1 MSYNKIEDLFK
12 LEEGSKVKLRGW
24 VHNARIQGS
33 LVFVDLRDG
42 TGIIQVVM
50 KKGELKN
57 NNFESLVKEIKRETA
72 VSIEGYLKHDPR
84 APKGIEVKCEN
95 LEIIG
100 KSEDYPIKKGVG
112 TKFLLD
118 HRHLYLRREKFQAV
132 LRIREKVVE
141 AAERWFRENGF
152 HLVHCPTFVTAACE
166 GGATLFNVDYFNK
179 KNVYLTQS
187 SQLYL
192 EAAIFAF
199 EKVYTIQPSFRAE
212 QSRTKKH
219 LTEFWHIEAEVAFS
233 THEDIMNYE
242 EDLVSYIVSYIIDES
257 SRELEILKR
266 SIEKPKRPFI
276 RMTYAQAVEF
286 VNKNGIKMS
295 FGDDFGAEAER
306 LIANS
311 IDRPAFIM
319 FFPKSTR
326 AFYHMPHPD
335 DENLTLSSDLYA
347 PGEGEITTGGQRIH
361 NLDLL
366 IKRLQEN
373 GLTPEDYKWYLDL
386 RRYGSVPHSGFGLG
400 LERVVKWIAGVNH
413 IRNTI
418 PFPRTPARVY
428 P

>member
-1 MSYNKIEDLFK
+1 MVYNEIRELFK

-24 VHNARIQGS
+24 VHNVRIQGG
-33 LVFVDLRDG
+33 LVFIDLRDG
-42 TGIIQVVM
+42 TGIIQVVV
-50 KKGELKN
+50 KKDELKR
-57 NNFESLVKEIKRETA
+57 NNFESLVKEIKREA
-72 VSIEGYLKHDPR
+72 SLQLEGYLKNDPR
-84 APKGIEVKCEN
+84 APNGIEIRCES

-112 TKFLLD
+112 KKFLLD
-118 HRHLYLRREKFQAV
+118 HRHLYLRREKFRAV
-132 LRIREKVVE
+132 LSIREKIVE
-141 AAERWFRENGF
+141 AAERWFKENGF
-152 HLVHCPTFVTAACE
+152 RLVHCPSFVTAACE
-166 GGATLFNVDYFNK
+166 GGATLFNVDYFGK

-212 QSRTKKH
+212 KSRTRKH
-219 LTEFWHIEAEVAFS
+219 LTEFWHIEAEVAFA

-242 EDLVSYIVSYIIDES
+242 EDLVSYIVSYVIDES
-257 SRELEILKR
+257 NKELEILKR

-276 RMTYAQAVEF
+276 KMTYAQAVEL
-286 VNKNGIKMS
+286 VNKNNIKMS

-306 LIANS
+306 VIANS

-361 NLDLL
+361 DLSL
-366 IKRLQEN
+366 LLKRIEEN
-373 GLTPEDYKWYLDL
+373 GLNPKDYKWYIDL

-400 LERVVKWIAGVNH
+400 LERIVKWITGVNH